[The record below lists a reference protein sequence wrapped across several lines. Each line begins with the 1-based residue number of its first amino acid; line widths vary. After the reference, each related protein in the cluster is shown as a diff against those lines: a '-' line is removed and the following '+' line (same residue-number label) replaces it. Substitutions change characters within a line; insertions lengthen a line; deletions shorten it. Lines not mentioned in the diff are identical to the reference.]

1 VLTPRE
7 WEVLALVREGL
18 TNEQIAERL
27 GVSLS
32 TAKFHVSEIMGK
44 LGVESRGEAAA
55 WDGRPRQRR
64 RALGMVF
71 GLARRVESHGSAKAL
86 GVGAIV
92 LALFALLA
100 LAIGVAL
107 MRARSTP
114 EDVRAQETPEVTEA
128 VTETEV
134 IVYRPTNV
142 PADREQG
149 ETCIVSGVL
158 NRDGA
163 WACSG
168 GRSPG
173 LTDPC
178 FGEEGALEVVCPGRP
193 EPGFRGAYVLEL
205 DQPLVFAA
213 ATPVPG
219 APTPV
224 PPDPAELSRRVWW
237 VETADGRMC
246 GFKAGGTAPVVNG
259 ERINFWCGDGIGAD
273 PGTGLLGLPTPGKV
287 WTARQVPLELVPAGT
302 IVTETIVELRT
313 VWR

>member
-7 WEVLALVREGL
+7 WEVLVLVREGL

-44 LGVESRGEAAA
+44 LGVESRGKAAA
-55 WDGRPRQRR
+55 WDGRPRRSR
-64 RALGMVF
+64 GAFGPLF
-71 GLARRVESHGSAKAL
+71 GLARRVAGGGAAKTAA
-86 GVGAIV
+86 VGAVV
-92 LALFALLA
+92 LALLALLA

-107 MRARSTP
+107 MQARSTP
-114 EDVRAQETPEVTEA
+114 EDVRAQETPGTPEA
-128 VTETEV
+128 VTETQV
-134 IVYRPTNV
+134 IVYSPAAL
-142 PADREQG
+142 PADREHG
-149 ETCIVSGVL
+149 ENCVISHVL
-158 NRDGA
+158 PRPGA
-163 WACSG
+163 WACWG

-173 LTDPC
+173 RTDPC
-178 FGEEGALEVVCPGRP
+178 FGEEGARQLVCPGRP

-205 DQPLVFAA
+205 DQPLVFAT